1 MRKKIKGDVIWD
13 DISNNKKKPIAY
25 STKSCSDLIGVL
37 SETYPDASIKEL
49 QQMINFD
56 IEAIDV
62 LQKYIDK
69 GYGNCIASEHFKYW
83 G

>member
-1 MRKKIKGDVIWD
+1 MKKKTKGDVIWY
-13 DISNNKKKPIAY
+13 DININNKNPIAY
-25 STKSCSDLIGVL
+25 STKACSDLIGIL
-37 SETYPDASIKEL
+37 SQDNPIASIIEI
-49 QQMINFD
+49 QQMINYD
-56 IEAIDV
+56 AEAIDV